1 MNSVTTSAGN
11 DSVFNL
17 GQTDT
22 SSYRYYFGLLWHLVK
37 RDFSLRYKGSILGAM
52 WLLVVPLMQL
62 LTLVFVFKR
71 VIPLEIDS
79 YPAFV
84 FTALL
89 PWTWFS
95 NSVTTAG
102 GLFITNRDLVRRPNF
117 PPLIL
122 VTVNTFSNLLLYLA
136 VLPLVFLML
145 FIYGHK
151 LAWAML
157 LFPIFLLVESILI
170 QGLALMIASWN
181 VFYRDVQQITS
192 IVVSLLFWITPVFYR
207 AHAVDQKYQFLFD
220 INPMAALI
228 KGYRDILFY
237 SKAPEWGPF
246 FYALIFSV
254 VVAIA
259 GYFVYN
265 RKLDEIFDAL

>member
-1 MNSVTTSAGN
+1 MNGSTGSPEINPVFKLERN
-11 DSVFNL
+11 DTNSF
-17 GQTDT
+17 
-22 SSYRYYFGLLWHLVK
+22 RYYLELLWHLVK
-37 RDFSLRYKGSILGAM
+37 RDFTLRYKGSVLGAM

-89 PWTWFS
+89 PWAWFS
-95 NSVTTAG
+95 NSLSSAG
-102 GLFITNRDLVRRPNF
+102 GLFVSNRDLVRRPNF
-117 PPLIL
+117 PPFIL
-122 VTVNTFSNLLLYLA
+122 VTVNTISNLILYLA

-145 FIYGHK
+145 FTYGHK
-151 LAWAML
+151 LAWPML
-157 LFPIFLLVESILI
+157 LFPLFLLVESILI

-192 IVVSLLFWITPVFYR
+192 VLTSLLFWITPIFYR
-207 AHAVDQKYQFLFD
+207 DHAVDQKYQFLFN
-220 INPMAALI
+220 INPMAGLV

-237 SKAPEWGPF
+237 SRAPEWGPF
-246 FYALIFSV
+246 LYAVVFSI
-254 VVAIA
+254 VAAIL
-259 GYFVYN
+259 GYIVYT
-265 RKLDEIFDAL
+265 RQLDEIFDAL